1 MALETSRND
10 DFSGSCN
17 KAGNAASIIYR
28 GTSEDILMALA
39 DSLVTW
45 VHLICASIW
54 VGGSLFIGVV
64 LVPVL
69 KSHTKSLEEL
79 VALMIKVGRRFNKI
93 TVPAFGILIATGI
106 YNSRGFIGDPTV
118 LLGTTYGSILF
129 VKVILV
135 LATIGTYIVH
145 VRLLNADMER
155 KILSGQGGNLYV
167 QSVRKKIIIIGEV
180 TVVLSIIILLLAALL
195 DGGI

>member
-1 MALETSRND
+1 
-10 DFSGSCN
+10 
-17 KAGNAASIIYR
+17 
-28 GTSEDILMALA
+28 MALA

-54 VGGSLFIGVV
+54 VGGSVFIGIV

-93 TVPAFGILIATGI
+93 TVPAFAILMASGI
-106 YNSRGFIGDPTV
+106 YNSRGFVGNPGA
-118 LLGTTYGSILF
+118 LLDTTYGIILLI
-129 VKVILV
+129 KIILV
-135 LATIGTYIVH
+135 VATVGTYAVH
-145 VRLLNADMER
+145 IKLLNADMER
-155 KILSGQGGNLYV
+155 KIMSGHGGNLYV
-167 QSVRKKIIIIGEV
+167 QSVRTKIIILGEII
-180 TVVLSIIILLLAALL
+180 VVLSIIILLLAALL